1 MGPGEIIEFLTR
13 CKLLDSQE
21 ILEMSIKEL
30 YLMLEYLCGVRPA
43 DHRPIG

>member
-21 ILEMSIKEL
+21 ILEMSVSEL
-30 YLMLEYLCGVRPA
+30 YLMLEYLCGVRPP